1 MSQPGARKN
10 DARPAD
16 QAAQERAMGEVSDTL
31 LCIEQAIDR
40 AKRGIKTTAKQ
51 GGDVNIDLALN
62 AALLDL
68 QRIRKR
74 LMQDTYFSGDALRLL

>member
-1 MSQPGARKN
+1 MSQPGARKP
-10 DARPAD
+10 DDRPAE
-16 QAAQERAMGEVSDTL
+16 QAAHERAMGEVSDTM

-40 AKRGIKTTAKQ
+40 AKRGLKNTAKT
-51 GGDVNIDLALN
+51 GGDVNVDLALN
-62 AALLDL
+62 AALTEL